1 MPEILPALTHRIGSF
16 VSKVH
21 IETDV
26 SRANDD
32 ERRNLQNIC
41 RLPGRFV
48 SERDGKEALRP
59 GKEFRAGAEREATMR
74 AKEREPARMRLD
86 HELRYY
92 RLAGREKRPTQQL
105 LRRVRQVL
113 GLRSSDLAREV
124 GVNRS
129 VLFRLEDSEARG
141 TISLNA
147 MTRVAQAMGCKVVY
161 AVTPRN
167 GLTLQEMVER
177 YARIGVSPGRGNH
190 DAPRQ

>member
-1 MPEILPALTHRIGSF
+1 
-16 VSKVH
+16 VS
-21 IETDV
+21 
-26 SRANDD
+26 
-32 ERRNLQNIC
+32 
-41 RLPGRFV
+41 G
-48 SERDGKEALRP
+48 RDGKEALRP

-113 GLRSSDLAREV
+113 GLRSADLAREV

-177 YARIGVSPGRGNH
+177 KKWTKVLAAEEAGDLKEVSGNSEPKAA
-190 DAPRQ
+190 DSIQCTGC